1 MVTSAYIDFL
11 VDQRIFGRN
20 NRPRNRRGFFVTC
33 LLSGSFIG
41 ASVDRYGAAALAV
54 LITSLC
60 KAFVAISFLFNH
72 SIPPP
77 GSEDAKEDIEVA
89 INGDELATTESG
101 PLPENNRENSNLP
114 DDERE
119 RDRNDQSSQHHGNDT
134 QSNHSN
140 TAQEETLCAQ

>member
-11 VDQRIFGRN
+11 VDQRIFGRH

-77 GSEDAKEDIEVA
+77 DSEDAKDDIEVA
-89 INGDELATTESG
+89 INEDELATTNNGS
-101 PLPENNRENSNLP
+101 LPEINRENSNLP
-114 DDERE
+114 DDEQE
-119 RDRNDQSSQHHGNDT
+119 RDRNDQNSPHNGNDT
-134 QSNHSN
+134 QNNHSN
-140 TAQEETLCAQ
+140 TALEETLCGQ